1 VTSRTAALR
10 YARALFDVAVKENQP
25 SGASAQAAALQVI
38 DEQLA
43 FFVDLLEQHPV
54 LAKVLLN
61 PAVPAPRK
69 RAAVAELVR
78 QAELTGSVAKL
89 LALLAERDRLVLLP
103 EILAEYRQ
111 RVLDHHKIVRVVVT
125 TPTSI
130 SADRAGAIERSLVQA
145 TGRTVVLVARVD
157 PTLIGGIVTRIGS
170 TVYDGSL
177 AGQLE
182 RMRARLERGQ
192 AQ

>member
-1 VTSRTAALR
+1 VTNRTAALR
-10 YARALFDVAVKENQP
+10 YARALFDVAVKEKQRNGVAAQT
-25 SGASAQAAALQVI
+25 ASLQVI

-43 FFVDLLEQHPV
+43 FVVDLLEQHPV

-78 QAELTGSVAKL
+78 QAELTGPFAKL
-89 LALLAERDRLVLLP
+89 LALLAEHDRLALLP
-103 EILAEYRQ
+103 ELLAAYRQ
-111 RVLDHHKIVRVVVT
+111 RVLDHLKILRVVVT
-125 TPTSI
+125 TPTPI
-130 SADRAGAIERSLVQA
+130 APDRAKAIERALAQA
-145 TGRTVVLVARVD
+145 SGRTVTLVARVD
-157 PTLIGGIVTRIGS
+157 PTLIGGAVARIGS

-182 RMRARLERGQ
+182 RMRDRLERGR
-192 AQ
+192 A

>member
-1 VTSRTAALR
+1 MTSRTAALR

-25 SGASAQAAALQVI
+25 RGASAQTAALQI
-38 DEQLA
+38 IEEQLA
-43 FFVDLLEQHPV
+43 FFVDLLEQYPV

-89 LALLAERDRLVLLP
+89 LALLAARDRLVLLP
-103 EILAEYRQ
+103 ELLAAYRQ
-111 RVLDHHKIVRVVVT
+111 RVLDYHKILRVVVT
-125 TPTSI
+125 TPTPM
-130 SADRAGAIERSLVQA
+130 SADRAKAIERGLAQA
-145 TGRTVVLVARVD
+145 TGRTVTLVARVD
-157 PTLIGGIVTRIGS
+157 PTLIGGVVTRIGG

-182 RMRARLERGQ
+182 RMRDRLER
-192 AQ
+192 ARA